1 MAIRLLNKR
10 DVDVAKA
17 RDRQIAVAEGLKLA
31 QRVDGLREVS
41 ASEAVAL
48 ETWRRETLSAIT
60 EDITATTSVRD
71 GLQSEVKGLEERR
84 ALATSSLVER
94 ENAVQSRED
103 GVAAEKEELKAAH
116 LALDIRTT
124 DVAGV
129 ENAAKEKLQV
139 ATVVH
144 TQAKD
149 VLAEASTIKA
159 NAEQTSRLAD
169 KTLHE
174 AQANAATILANA
186 DEREGFVINREN
198 AVAVREEQNRKDQI
212 DLALGWQELKDRIA
226 TFERDL
232 KRK

>member
-1 MAIRLLNKR
+1 MAMRLLNKR

-48 ETWRRETLSAIT
+48 ETWRRETLSKIT
-60 EDITATTSVRD
+60 DEITATTSVRD
-71 GLQSEVKGLEERR
+71 ALQSEVKGLEERR

-94 ENAVQSRED
+94 ENAVQARENASD
-103 GVAAEKEELKAAH
+103 TREGELKAAH
-116 LALDIRTT
+116 LALDVRTT
-124 DVAGV
+124 DVVGI
-129 ENAAKEKLQV
+129 ENAAKEKHIV

-144 TQAKD
+144 TQAKG

-159 NAEQTSRLAD
+159 NAEQTNRLAD
-169 KTLHE
+169 KTLQE
-174 AQANAATILANA
+174 ARANAATLLANA
-186 DEREGFVINREN
+186 DVRDKFVKDREDT
-198 AVAVREEQNRKDQI
+198 VALREEQNRKDQTA
-212 DLALGWQELKDRIA
+212 LALGWQELKDRIA
-226 TFERDL
+226 TFERNL